1 MKNIQRVIPG
11 FIAVLVLGLGLMSC
25 SNSSTNPNS
34 GNTLGDMQLLNLSS
48 KVPTQLQSNSPAA
61 YQMVMLMQTQI
72 SMGQSVLDTMS
83 SVLGGNTGEYT
94 ETQGQ
99 LTATYMA
106 ESQTKNGIEG
116 IAWSLTLDGTQ
127 QVDDTTTVTFNN
139 DQIFNGWTSNDGLNG
154 NYTFDY
160 SAYTN
165 AANSGSV
172 SGDFSG
178 VYEVQWSED
187 SDENVS
193 VDSNIQSSN
202 ETVTYSLTID
212 PDGAGS
218 ISMNGSVMY
227 EWDSDGNIVNSNG

>member
-1 MKNIQRVIPG
+1 MKKIQRIIPG
-11 FIAVLVLGLGLMSC
+11 LIAVLVLGLGLMSC

-61 YQMVMLMQTQI
+61 YQMVMLMQTQM

-83 SVLGGNTGEYT
+83 SVLGGDTGEYT
-94 ETQGQ
+94 ETQAQ
-99 LTATYMA
+99 LTVTYMA

-116 IAWSLTLDGTQ
+116 ISWSLTLDGTQ

-139 DQIFNGWTSNDGLNG
+139 DQIFSGWTSNDGSNG

-165 AANSGSV
+165 AANSGSGN
-172 SGDFSG
+172 GDFSG
-178 VYEVQWSED
+178 VYDVQWSED
-187 SDENVS
+187 SDGNVS
-193 VDSNIQSSN
+193 VDSNIQGSN
-202 ETVTYSLTID
+202 ETVSYSLAID
-212 PDGAGS
+212 PNGAGS

-227 EWDSDGNIVNSNG
+227 EWDSNGNLVNNNG